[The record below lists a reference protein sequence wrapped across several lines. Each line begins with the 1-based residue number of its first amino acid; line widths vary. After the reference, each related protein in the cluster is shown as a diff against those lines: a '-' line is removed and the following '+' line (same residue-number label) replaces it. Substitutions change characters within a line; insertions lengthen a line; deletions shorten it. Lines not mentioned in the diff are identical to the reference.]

1 MPSISFSEQVILP
14 LSENLQLYTEKPAFC
29 IGGRFYT
36 YDHLAQRV
44 NTIRTQVRQLQ
55 PKGQVVAL
63 LVGDHIDTYASIIA
77 LWWEGLAYVPLHP
90 LQPDER
96 NLNIIAQ
103 TGTTLLLHATEGS
116 TLTAAA
122 ASHGVQAH
130 CTAQWESTAPT
141 ASVPPCEVEDSR
153 LAYILFTSGSTGTPK
168 GVSISRLNLAAFI
181 DSFWQTGFALGPDDR
196 CLQAFDLTFDVSIQ
210 AFLTALLRGACVY
223 TIPYGQVKYIH
234 AASLLMEQGITSAAM
249 APSMLTYLRPY
260 FDQLGTKS
268 LRTTI
273 LTAEACP
280 VDLIEDWFACAPN
293 AEVYDFY
300 GPTEGTIYCTCYHL
314 SRQRVNLSANGVAAI
329 GKPLANVHAVIVD
342 EEGHQLPA
350 GQKGELYIAGHQ
362 VTQGYWNNPERNST
376 AFTTLTCQGT
386 SMRFYRTGD
395 LCAQLEDGNILYY
408 GRIDLQAKI
417 QGYRVELGEIEY
429 HARNYYSG
437 QYRTVAIAFTNNAG
451 LTEIALF
458 VETETTDPAPL
469 KQYLQAKLPHYMLP
483 SKIIFLKNFPTNKS
497 EKIDRTALKETV
509 TA

>member
-1 MPSISFSEQVILP
+1 
-14 LSENLQLYTEKPAFC
+14 
-29 IGGRFYT
+29 
-36 YDHLAQRV
+36 
-44 NTIRTQVRQLQ
+44 
-55 PKGQVVAL
+55 
-63 LVGDHIDTYASIIA
+63 
-77 LWWEGLAYVPLHP
+77 
-90 LQPDER
+90 
-96 NLNIIAQ
+96 
-103 TGTTLLLHATEGS
+103 
-116 TLTAAA
+116 
-122 ASHGVQAH
+122 
-130 CTAQWESTAPT
+130 
-141 ASVPPCEVEDSR
+141 
-153 LAYILFTSGSTGTPK
+153 
-168 GVSISRLNLAAFI
+168 
-181 DSFWQTGFALGPDDR
+181 
-196 CLQAFDLTFDVSIQ
+196 
-210 AFLTALLRGACVY
+210 
-223 TIPYGQVKYIH
+223 
-234 AASLLMEQGITSAAM
+234 MEQGITSAAM

-260 FDQLGTKS
+260 FDQLGTES

-314 SRQRVNLSANGVAAI
+314 SRQRANLSANGVVAI